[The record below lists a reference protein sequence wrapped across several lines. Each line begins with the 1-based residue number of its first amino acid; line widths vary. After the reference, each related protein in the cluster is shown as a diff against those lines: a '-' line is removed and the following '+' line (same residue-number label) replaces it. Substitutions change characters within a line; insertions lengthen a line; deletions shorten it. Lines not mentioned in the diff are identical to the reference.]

1 MAIFSPGGAT
11 LKMSGYAPAFK
22 KSVEKGPFSTIR
34 RRRRLFKKGV
44 LFSGHR
50 PLGVPEQPI
59 SSTFRVANFARRVA
73 NYQEAFHHFFI
84 G

>member
-34 RRRRLFKKGV
+34 RRRRLFKKRGTFQWSSHFRGSRTAN
-44 LFSGHR
+44 LFD
-50 PLGVPEQPI
+50 V
-59 SSTFRVANFARRVA
+59 
-73 NYQEAFHHFFI
+73 
-84 G
+84 